1 MLTLQ
6 EVKEILSQ
14 YDEVTLLEIL
24 DVSSEEL
31 LDRFEDRIDEQYDE
45 LVEELIS
52 DRQDLSDQ

>member
-1 MLTLQ
+1 MLTQQ
-6 EVKEILSQ
+6 EIKEILSQ
-14 YDEVTLLEIL
+14 YDEVSLLEIL

-45 LVEELIS
+45 LLEELTC